1 MGRVAAAIWI
11 GWLAVVWLIAALAF
25 SIVDYVR
32 GLDPVT
38 LAIGLVVQAV
48 VVIVWTFWRGMPL
61 WIVGGHGLIL
71 VGLALG
77 LVVTA
82 PSGPAGEMTFG
93 SGLPWLVVGLVPVGL
108 AMVIAALVAWN
119 REHIVG
125 H

>member
-1 MGRVAAAIWI
+1 MGRVATAIWI
-11 GWLAVVWLIAALAF
+11 GWLAVVWLIAVLVL
-25 SIVDYVR
+25 SIAGYVR
-32 GLDPVT
+32 GLDPVA

-48 VVIVWTFWRGMPL
+48 VVIAWTFWRGMPL

-82 PSGPAGEMTFG
+82 PAGPAGETMFG
-93 SGLPWLVVGLVPVGL
+93 SGLPWLVIGLLPAGVAMIL
-108 AMVIAALVAWN
+108 AAFIAWN